1 MNLSKKWLD
10 EFVKLDTS
18 VSDKDYCEA
27 LTMSGSKVEG
37 YEIEGS
43 ELSNIVV
50 GKITDINKHPDADKL
65 QVCAVDIGGDA
76 LLQIVTA
83 ATNIAV
89 GDIVPVALDNSVIHG
104 GQKIRKGKL
113 RGVVS
118 EGMFCSVAEL
128 GVTVNDYPYAIE
140 DGIMILQE
148 DNLTLGQDIREAI
161 GLNDTIYEFE
171 ITSNRPDCLSIIGL
185 ARESAVTFGKELT
198 LHTPEVK
205 DGDGDINDSLKVEIK
220 NNDLCMRY
228 AAKIV
233 KNVRIKPSPRF
244 IRERLRACGV
254 RPINNI
260 VDITNY
266 VMLEYGQPMH
276 AFDLRFV
283 EGGEINVRLAEKGES
298 ITTLDGIER
307 ELKEDMLVIADCKKP
322 IAVAGVMGG
331 EYSGIMDDTNTIV
344 FESAC
349 FDGASVRTTARDLA
363 MRTDASARYEKGLD
377 PETCMSALMRACEL
391 VQLLDAGD
399 VVGGTIDC
407 YAKKNERIGIG
418 FDADWVNEF
427 LGTDIEKDRMTEILT
442 SLDFIVEGDT
452 VYPPTYRGDVLHKS
466 DVAEEIARIYGYNNI
481 PVTEIRGSAQG
492 GLNDRQ
498 KFENKV
504 KSLLTSIGY
513 NQILTY
519 SYTSPKIYEKA
530 ALDAEKELARS
541 VVIRNPLGEDSSIMR
556 TTALP
561 SMLEII
567 SRNYNNRNATAKLF
581 EIATEYIKTSD
592 DTLPIEQQKIEIA
605 EYSQTSDFYSIKKAV
620 ETLITEFSITD
631 FDIVSI
637 QDNPTYHPGRCAEYR
652 IGDKIL
658 CRIGQIH
665 PTVAENFDIST
676 AVYSATIDL
685 ALLRENATNDKTYT
699 PLPKYPA
706 VERDLALVCDM
717 DTEILS
723 LQREIAKASKLIRDV
738 KFFDIYIGEQI
749 PAGKKSIAFNIV
761 MQSGEKT
768 LTDEDC
774 DGAMNK
780 VIKNLKVLGAELR
793 I

>member
-10 EFVKLDTS
+10 EFVTVDNS
-18 VSDKDYCEA
+18 VSEKDFCEA

-50 GKITDINKHPDADKL
+50 GKITAIEKHPDADKL
-65 QVCAVDIGGDA
+65 QVCAVDIGKEN

-83 ATNIAV
+83 ATNISV
-89 GDIVPVALDNSVIHG
+89 GDLVPVALDNSVVHG

-113 RGVVS
+113 RGVLS

-148 DNLTLGQDIREAI
+148 DGISLGQDIREAI
-161 GLNDTIYEFE
+161 GLNDTVYEFE

-185 ARESAVTFGKELT
+185 ARETAVTFGKKLR

-205 DGDGDINDSLKVEIK
+205 DGDGNIADLLSVDIK
-220 NNDLCMRY
+220 NNELCKRY

-233 KNVRIKPSPRF
+233 KNVRVKPSPRY

-283 EGGEINVRLAEKGES
+283 KGGEINVRLAENGEK
-298 ITTLDGIER
+298 ITTLDGVDR
-307 ELKEDMLVIADCKKP
+307 ELKDDMLVIADAEKP

-349 FDGASVRTTARDLA
+349 FDGASVRTTARDLG

-377 PETCMSALMRACEL
+377 PNTCMDALMRACEL

-399 VVGGTIDC
+399 VVGGVIDC
-407 YAKKNERIGIG
+407 YANKNERLKIG
-418 FDADWVNEF
+418 FDADWINRF
-427 LGTDIEKDRMTEILT
+427 LGTDISRDRMVDILKT
-442 SLDFIVEGDT
+442 LDFAVDGDFI
-452 VYPPTYRGDVLHKS
+452 YPPTYRGDVLHKA

-492 GLNDRQ
+492 GLNKRQ
-498 KFENKV
+498 KFENKL
-504 KSLLTSIGY
+504 KGLLTSIGY

-519 SYTSPKIYEKA
+519 SYTSPKVYEKA
-530 ALDAEKELARS
+530 ALDSEKELARS

-561 SMLEII
+561 SMLETVA
-567 SRNYNNRNATAKLF
+567 RNYNNRNASAKLF

-605 EYSQTSDFYSIKKAV
+605 EYSQTGDFYSIKRAV
-620 ETLITEFSITD
+620 ETILHELSIKD
-631 FDIVSI
+631 YDIVSVH
-637 QDNPTYHPGRCAEYR
+637 NNATYHPGRCAEYR
-652 IGDKIL
+652 IGDKVL

-665 PTVAENFDIST
+665 PTVAANFGIGTS
-676 AVYSATIDL
+676 VYTATIDL
-685 ALLRENATNDKTYT
+685 ELLRENANDDKHYT
-699 PLPKYPA
+699 PLPKFPA
-706 VERDLALVCDM
+706 VERDLALLCDM

-723 LQREIAKASKLIRDV
+723 LQREIARSSKLIKEV

-749 PAGKKSIAFNIV
+749 PDGKKSIAFNIV
-761 MQSGEKT
+761 MQSAERT

-774 DGAMNK
+774 DNAMNK
-780 VIKNLKVLGAELR
+780 IIKNLKALGAELR
-793 I
+793 V

>member
-10 EFVKLDTS
+10 EFVKLDAS
-18 VSDKDYCEA
+18 ISDKDYCEA

-198 LHTPEVK
+198 LHNPEVK

-220 NNDLCMRY
+220 NSDLCMRY

-233 KNVRIKPSPRF
+233 KNVRVKPSPRF

-307 ELKEDMLVIADCKKP
+307 ELKEDMLVIADSKKP

-407 YAKKNERIGIG
+407 YAKKNESIGIG

-442 SLDFIVEGDT
+442 SLDFIVEDDT

-561 SMLEII
+561 SMLETIA
-567 SRNYNNRNATAKLF
+567 RNYNNRNATAKLF

-620 ETLITEFSITD
+620 ETLITEFSITN
-631 FDIVSI
+631 FDIISI

-652 IGDKIL
+652 IGDKLL

-706 VERDLALVCDM
+706 VERDLALVCDI

-723 LQREIAKASKLIRDV
+723 LQREIAKASKLIKDV

-761 MQSGEKT
+761 MQSAEKT

-774 DGAMNK
+774 DNAMNK
-780 VIKNLKVLGAELR
+780 VIKNLKALGAELR